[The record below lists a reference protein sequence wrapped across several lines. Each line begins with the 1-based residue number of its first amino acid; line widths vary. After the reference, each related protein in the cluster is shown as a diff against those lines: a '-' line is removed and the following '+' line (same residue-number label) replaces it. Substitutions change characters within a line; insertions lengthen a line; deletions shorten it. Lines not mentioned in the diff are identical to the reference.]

1 MIVPIKPEQMCVLP
15 VPTAKTDAA
24 CFWMT
29 ATATLVYSYCRY
41 RVFIVITFI
50 IQFCPPIKCC
60 INLSSKI
67 SITRRDKPQ

>member
-1 MIVPIKPEQMCVLP
+1 MIVPIKPEQIEQV
-15 VPTAKTDAA
+15 
-24 CFWMT
+24 
-29 ATATLVYSYCRY
+29 ATATLAYSYCRY